1 MKMPSVSCW
10 VGDGEGECQ
19 NIWGTPSCT
28 FIWWGVGVGW
38 GGVVEKTVN
47 SALKLSYFPSND
59 GYPSFLKGFFQKLL
73 NEGASQVVQ
82 Q

>member
-1 MKMPSVSCW
+1 M
-10 VGDGEGECQ
+10 
-19 NIWGTPSCT
+19 
-28 FIWWGVGVGW
+28 GW

>member
-1 MKMPSVSCW
+1 MSEYL
-10 VGDGEGECQ
+10 GDPNLHMHPRAEGEC
-19 NIWGTPSCT
+19 IKDSELCP
-28 FIWWGVGVGW
+28 
-38 GGVVEKTVN
+38 KTE
-47 SALKLSYFPSND
+47 SYFPGD